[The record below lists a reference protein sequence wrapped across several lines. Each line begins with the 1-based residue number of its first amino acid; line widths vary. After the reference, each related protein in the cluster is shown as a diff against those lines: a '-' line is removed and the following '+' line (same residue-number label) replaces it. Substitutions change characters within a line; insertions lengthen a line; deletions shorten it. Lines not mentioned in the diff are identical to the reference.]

1 MGGSLFCGGE
11 RADMPKRFR
20 AAYLELTNRCNRH
33 CAFCWGSSRE
43 PGFMDPALFSKLAPQ
58 VAELAEIAYLHI
70 LGEALLHPDLERI
83 TAFAKE
89 AGLPLGMTT
98 NGTLFDHPNARILD
112 DPVYRRLNISLHSG
126 VTDSELE
133 RIFEFSEELLSTNAN
148 VHIDYRLWD
157 RGSDRSVRERIAD
170 RYPVV
175 RETPADGGK
184 RVQLL
189 RRLFLHEDRPFEW
202 PEADAPRRSEKGFCH
217 GGVFQFGVLLD
228 GRVTAC
234 CLDADGILNF
244 GSAAERRLSEILF
257 ARRFEQM
264 RNGFLRGEVLED
276 FCLRCRYRERFSSSA
291 V

>member
-1 MGGSLFCGGE
+1 MEESLFCGGE

-20 AAYLELTNRCNRH
+20 TAYLELTNQCNRH
-33 CAFCWGSSRE
+33 CAFCRGSSRE
-43 PGFMDPALFSKLAPQ
+43 PGFMDPVLFAGLAPQ
-58 VAELAEIAYLHI
+58 VAELAEMAYLHI

-89 AGLPLGMTT
+89 ADLPLGMTT

-112 DPVYRRLNISLHSG
+112 DPIYRRLNISLHSG
-126 VTDSELE
+126 VTDPELE
-133 RIFEFSEELLSTNAN
+133 RIFEFSEMLLSTNPN

-157 RGSDRSVRERIAD
+157 RGEEHSVRERIAD
-170 RYPVV
+170 RYAVA
-175 RETPADGGK
+175 RETLNEGG
-184 RVQLL
+184 RRLQLR
-189 RRLFLHEDRPFEW
+189 RRLFLHVARPFEW
-202 PEADAPRRSEKGFCH
+202 PEADAPRGSGKGFCH

-244 GSAAERRLSEILF
+244 GNAAEQRLSEILF
-257 ARRFEQM
+257 SRRFEQM

-276 FCLRCRYRERFSSSA
+276 FCRRCRYRERFSPSA

>member
-1 MGGSLFCGGE
+1 
-11 RADMPKRFR
+11 
-20 AAYLELTNRCNRH
+20 
-33 CAFCWGSSRE
+33 
-43 PGFMDPALFSKLAPQ
+43 MDPALFSKLAPQ

-89 AGLPLGMTT
+89 AGLPLGITT
-98 NGTLFDHPNARILD
+98 NGTLFDHPNARILE

-184 RVQLL
+184 ECSCSGVCFSMRTGRLNGRKRM
-189 RRLFLHEDRPFEW
+189 RRGDW
-202 PEADAPRRSEKGFCH
+202 RRGSVMAEFFSSGFCWT
-217 GGVFQFGVLLD
+217 D
-228 GRVTAC
+228 GSPHAVWTRT
-234 CLDADGILNF
+234 
-244 GSAAERRLSEILF
+244 GS
-257 ARRFEQM
+257 
-264 RNGFLRGEVLED
+264 
-276 FCLRCRYRERFSSSA
+276 
-291 V
+291 